1 MRFIEKFGETY
12 RSYPSIYW
20 VVISLE
26 LIERGAY
33 YGIMGYFSVHLM
45 QNLGISGTVYGFIY
59 AFLLL
64 LLYFVPIISSS
75 LARKFGYKTILTIA
89 FIILIP
95 AYFSMTF
102 LTGAAAF
109 ILPVFA
115 WGVGAGAFKPMVS
128 ATIAHVTEKEHRNSA
143 YSIYYL
149 SINWGSLIAM
159 VLIGFLIPQAYAH
172 LVFIIGAVLITVNLL
187 ITLFFYRNPV
197 ERNPDERIADSIKNM
212 ATVLKDRKFALLL
225 LIYAGFFFVFSAM
238 HTFIPVYYT
247 GFGIKP
253 VSWFEAP
260 LMTAFNPLTIVMLGP
275 FLSRFMDKYESLK
288 LMIVGMFIFVAG
300 LLIIGMIP
308 IWYFMIIGFVVFSIG
323 EFLTHPNFISY
334 VSKIAPEQKVALYM
348 GYAFLPSAAGNVFG
362 SIFGGA
368 MWDWLA
374 VGNSQPYFFWA
385 IYAAIGL
392 FTIGNFLMYNKAFGK
407 KSDDADRPRRTFWNS
422 KFTIIGLYALIGIVI
437 FAGISRG
444 TLDYSLFNGD
454 SDDDREIIYEESSVV
469 ISESGDLDEGNSVDF
484 PVTMEEENIRF
495 VNATITWM
503 DEPDIRRIRNY
514 ENQPD
519 TFTLTISAFNQTI
532 SNTGSNTHGSEGSVT
547 ASLELSD
554 EDMLNNGTN
563 QFVVTVTLDQ
573 CGIYTPGIGPGL
585 IGLTDNS
592 NSFDLSIEYT
602 YLREIKE

>member
-1 MRFIEKFGETY
+1 MRFLEKFGETY

-75 LARKFGYKTILTIA
+75 LARKFGYKTILTLA

-115 WGVGAGAFKPMVS
+115 WGIGAGAFKPMVS

-159 VLIGFLIPQAYAH
+159 VLIGFLIPQAYAY

-187 ITLFFYRNPV
+187 ITLFFYRSPV
-197 ERNPDERIADSIKNM
+197 KRDPNERTMDAFRNM
-212 ATVLKDRKFALLL
+212 FTVLKDGKFALLL
-225 LIYAGFFFVFSAM
+225 IIYAGFFFIFSAM

-260 LMTAFNPLTIVMLGP
+260 LMSAFNPLTIVIMGP

-300 LLIIGMIP
+300 LLILGMIP
-308 IWYFMIIGFVVFSIG
+308 IWYMMIIGFIIFSIG

-334 VSKIAPEQKVALYM
+334 VSKIAPEHKVALYM

-362 SIFGGA
+362 SLFGGV
-368 MWDWLA
+368 MWDTLA
-374 VGNSQPYFFWA
+374 VGNGRPSFFWA
-385 IYAAIGL
+385 IYAGIGL
-392 FTIGNFLMYNKAFGK
+392 FTIGNFLLYNKAFGK
-407 KSDDADRPRRTFWNS
+407 KRDDIDRSRRTFWNS
-422 KFTIIGLYALIGIVI
+422 KLTIMGIYIMIIVVI
-437 FAGISRG
+437 FAGYG
-444 TLDYSLFNGD
+444 TERLNYSPFTNGD
-454 SDDDREIIYEESSVV
+454 DGPDEARYEE
-469 ISESGDLDEGNSVDF
+469 
-484 PVTMEEENIRF
+484 
-495 VNATITWM
+495 
-503 DEPDIRRIRNY
+503 
-514 ENQPD
+514 
-519 TFTLTISAFNQTI
+519 
-532 SNTGSNTHGSEGSVT
+532 
-547 ASLELSD
+547 
-554 EDMLNNGTN
+554 
-563 QFVVTVTLDQ
+563 VTVLYAQ
-573 CGIYTPGIGPGL
+573 IVIV
-585 IGLTDNS
+585 
-592 NSFDLSIEYT
+592 SIISLGEYP
-602 YLREIKE
+602 ES